1 MEANMPKKYAEPKT
15 YEEKIENVMA
25 RLGVEK
31 FNYDWSR
38 QAAWVEFIYKGQL
51 YRFDHSV
58 ANAQA
63 HGAKIQYGS
72 DVFAQVVLTLE
83 DLARMS
89 ERGIYDLQTWVVGM
103 KALPAPAELPRC
115 FAVLQFTE
123 RPQSADQV
131 NDAYRRLSK
140 VLHPDGGG
148 TKEQFSALTQARDQA
163 LEYFK
168 ED

>member
-1 MEANMPKKYAEPKT
+1 MAKQYSEPRF
-15 YEEKIENVMA
+15 YEEKLEKVMA

-38 QAAWVEFIYKGQL
+38 QACWVEFWYKGQL

-63 HGAKIQYGS
+63 HGVKIQYGS

-83 DLARMS
+83 DLARMA
-89 ERGIYDLQTWVVGM
+89 ERGIYDLQTWVTGM
-103 KALPAPAELPRC
+103 KALPAPAEIPRC
-115 FAVLQFTE
+115 FTTLQFTE
-123 RPQSADQV
+123 RPQSVEQV
-131 NDAYRRLSK
+131 NEAYRRLSK

-148 TKEQFSALTQARDQA
+148 TAEQFKALTRARDEA

-168 ED
+168 EV

>member
-1 MEANMPKKYAEPKT
+1 MAKQYGEPKT
-15 YEEKIENVMA
+15 YEEKLEKVMA
-25 RLGVEK
+25 RLGVED

-38 QAAWVEFIYKGQL
+38 QACWVEFFYKGQL

-72 DVFAQVVLTLE
+72 DIFAQVVLTLE

-115 FAVLQFTE
+115 FTVLSFVE

-131 NDAYRRLSK
+131 NEAYRRLSK
-140 VLHPDGGG
+140 VLHPDSGG
-148 TKEQFSALTQARDQA
+148 TAEQFQALTRTRDEA